1 MTEIRTV
8 LKENRT
14 NDLVEALV
22 DVWKSSVVA
31 THNFLS
37 QSDIVGIEPE
47 ARVGIA
53 AIETLYVA
61 YRGHDDILP
70 VAFAGIKDDV
80 LEMLFVDAG
89 FRGKGYGSLLLKKAL
104 VENKVCRVDVNEDN
118 PQALGFYESQGFVVK
133 SRSELDSAG
142 RPFPILHMETLD
154 SAGE

>member
-47 ARVGIA
+47 VRVGIA
-53 AIETLYVA
+53 AIETLHVA
-61 YRGHDDILP
+61 YRGYDDILP

-89 FRGKGYGSLLLKKAL
+89 FRGKGYGSLLLKKHSL
-104 VENKVCRVDVNEDN
+104 KTRFVESMSTKTIRKLSD
-118 PQALGFYESQGFVVK
+118 FM
-133 SRSELDSAG
+133 SRKASS
-142 RPFPILHMETLD
+142 
-154 SAGE
+154 